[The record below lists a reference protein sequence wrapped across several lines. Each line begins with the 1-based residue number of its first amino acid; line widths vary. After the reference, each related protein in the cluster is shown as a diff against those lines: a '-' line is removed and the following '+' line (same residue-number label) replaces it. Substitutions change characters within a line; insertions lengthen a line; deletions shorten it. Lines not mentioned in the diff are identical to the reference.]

1 MMRDPVTPMT
11 QEQLAA
17 RRKGVR
23 RTAIAFG
30 LVAAAIYVLFLL
42 SGILGR

>member
-1 MMRDPVTPMT
+1 MRDPQPMT

-23 RTAIAFG
+23 RTAWVIGG
-30 LVAAAIYVLFLL
+30 LALAIYVLFLL
-42 SGILGR
+42 SGIVGR

>member
-1 MMRDPVTPMT
+1 MRDPVTPMT
-11 QEQLAA
+11 QEQMAA

-30 LVAAAIYVLFLL
+30 VIAVAIYVLFLL
-42 SGILGR
+42 SGIRGA

>member
-1 MMRDPVTPMT
+1 MREPVTPMS
-11 QEQLAA
+11 QEQMAA

-23 RTAIAFG
+23 RTAIAVG
-30 LVAAAIYVLFLL
+30 IVAAGIYVLFLL